1 MPFYKLVIEKNNK
14 GMMYM
19 KKVIALIILS
29 LTMVS
34 CSELAELE
42 TGRQQRLR
50 ERGWECRYNGR
61 GEVQHCGYIN

>member
-1 MPFYKLVIEKNNK
+1 
-14 GMMYM
+14 MYM